1 MIPTGHAECCAHACC
16 VACAF
21 FFYLIRERKTLEVLE
36 QIKSRVGMM
45 AHFMPF
51 SPAGEF
57 LAFTHVGVRVD

>member
-1 MIPTGHAECCAHACC
+1 MLSAVHMH
-16 VACAF
+16 VALRVH

-51 SPAGEF
+51 SPAGEY